1 MQKNNLVR
9 LGSILMAVGIVLG
22 ALSAHALKDKLP
34 VESME
39 SFKTGVLYHIIHA
52 LTLVI
57 LGVSNIQIKRI
68 KLISWLFGLGILFF
82 SGSIYLLSTS
92 SLTGINFSFLG
103 PITPIGGLFFIIA
116 WVLLALNVSKK

>member
-9 LGSILMAVGIVLG
+9 LGSFLMAIGIVLG
-22 ALSAHALKDKLP
+22 ALSAHALKSKLP

-52 LTLVI
+52 LALVI
-57 LGVSNIQIKRI
+57 LGASSLQIKRI

-82 SGSIYLLSTS
+82 SGSIYLLSTA
-92 SLTGINFSFLG
+92 SLTGIDFSFLG
-103 PITPIGGLFFIIA
+103 PVTPIGGLLFIAGWIA
-116 WVLLALNVSKK
+116 LGIRN